1 MTLKLEDM
9 SWSEVSEAVKQGKDT
24 VLILLGSIEQ
34 HGPHLPLKT
43 DTLIAEELGIRTA
56 RKLGD
61 ALVAPVIRPGC
72 SRHHMEFEGTVSISP
87 EGLKS
92 IVKDYCHA
100 YEKHGFKTIV
110 LIPYHGGN
118 FEPIQEIEPE
128 IRYEL
133 KDSELIL
140 VADLEKSMMLMNES
154 LKKSN
159 LELVEPLIH
168 AGATETSV
176 VMAIDDTLVKMD
188 RVERGYM
195 DDIPLNRLFLKGLK
209 SFTDNGVLG
218 DPSKADKEIGESILE
233 SLSDWYVEYIR
244 RKRS

>member
-72 SRHHMEFEGTVSISP
+72 SRHHMEFEGTVSISS

-92 IVKDYCHA
+92 IVKDYCRA